1 MDTDF
6 SRFAIDDYLKRY
18 ESALLH
24 LTLCGPQKTFDHVLA
39 YIKKHDLHREGMK
52 LYKSLRDQH
61 DVSTPSNLLI
71 QAILGMYADCLA
83 DKNQHAD
90 AALGMSLSYLIV
102 AYELVGE
109 KEKAVESYTKAGLWR
124 ESLNIA
130 YSIPMPTAKIAQL
143 ADRLAESLVSRREF
157 ADAATVYI
165 EYGKD
170 DAAISKAVNAL
181 ASGYQ
186 FTEAIR
192 IVNLFGV
199 I

>member
-1 MDTDF
+1 M
-6 SRFAIDDYLKRY
+6 
-18 ESALLH
+18 
-24 LTLCGPQKTFDHVLA
+24 
-39 YIKKHDLHREGMK
+39 
-52 LYKSLRDQH
+52 
-61 DVSTPSNLLI
+61 LI
-71 QAILGMYADCLA
+71 QAILGIYADYLA

-90 AALGMSLSYLIV
+90 AALGMSLLYLIV

-109 KEKAVESYTKAGLWR
+109 KEMAVDSYTKAGLWR

-130 YSIPMPTAKIAQL
+130 YSIPMPTTEITQL

-181 ASGYQ
+181 ANGYQ

-192 IVNLFGV
+192 IVNLLGV
-199 I
+199 VNDRSMNTAVSKKSLRLFIPPSSIALDKPWSLSQS